1 MVTIPEFQGTFP
13 KLTRLG
19 FDSNVHHDLW
29 EITMTMVFGGWKAE
43 KSCLLFAMASFD
55 GAVHLYR
62 SNLNDP
68 SEMANN
74 LFETPPGVFLLS
86 GRLHIYIYICIYI
99 YKYIYISIY
108 IYSTYIH
115 FIYHRDANLMV
126 SYLNWIFP
134 TFRLGS
140 PTSPAAMTEDLF
152 QEAWQLRCSH
162 NFWAFR
168 YCWWFRNPARK
179 PVEAGSLSHDLQG
192 FINPSGWEW
201 DLEPSSVSRAE
212 SRHRTPA

>member
-1 MVTIPEFQGTFP
+1 
-13 KLTRLG
+13 
-19 FDSNVHHDLW
+19 
-29 EITMTMVFGGWKAE
+29 MTMVFGGWKAE

-86 GRLHIYIYICIYI
+86 GRLHICIYMYIYI
-99 YKYIYISIY
+99 KYIYISIY

-126 SYLNWIFP
+126 SYLN
-134 TFRLGS
+134 
-140 PTSPAAMTEDLF
+140 
-152 QEAWQLRCSH
+152 
-162 NFWAFR
+162 
-168 YCWWFRNPARK
+168 
-179 PVEAGSLSHDLQG
+179 
-192 FINPSGWEW
+192 
-201 DLEPSSVSRAE
+201 
-212 SRHRTPA
+212 